1 MSLIK
6 TDLLIKYFKIIF
18 LIILVFSNTTTFG
31 AVSSL
36 VGQHNWDITQQKQ
49 PTGVLFNPDGTKMYS
64 TGITQN
70 KIYMYNL
77 TSPFVVTTATY
88 ASKICDLEGEN
99 DALMFRF
106 NSNGTAMFVLDTK
119 STETIDKYSLTTA
132 YDISTCTFVTGSS
145 QDFGEGLEMRSFAF
159 SNDGL
164 KIFIFDQDGNSNKHS
179 IKQYSLSSSFD
190 LSNPT
195 LTTDYIGHNGD
206 LNSIEDFAQGLEFSS
221 DGSKMF
227 ITGNNEDTILEFSL
241 SNPFDLTA
249 TVTYEGEY
257 IVNDVVE
264 LAAITFSTDGSKMI
278 VADWKNTDATRG
290 VYQYDLT
297 CGFGVVKCIDPTA
310 NKDDVASIESQSES
324 AKKLIQHTT
333 YPVVNRMGWL
343 RRNNNRGNLTNQ
355 NIKFQFKNEVLNSL
369 SKTLL
374 PVYLSNYNSSN
385 TDNQNSSWSLWSEGT
400 ISVGKIGDTSVSS
413 SKNINTS
420 AITLGADKRGKD
432 NIMRGIALRFG
443 SDDVDVGNLGSAL
456 NMSAFSLTFYETKP
470 KGEERFIDH
479 LLGLSF
485 INSDL
490 INNSGSTSTN
500 GERSGEQLYGSFSLR
515 DTLSQNNLNF
525 TPKIKI
531 DYGLTHFAEY
541 TETGAVGLNLKFKDQ
556 YIGNFITSVG
566 ANIDKNFELK
576 NKSFLP
582 FFDFN
587 YSADMSPSTKQKFSY
602 ASSGDK
608 YTLDNI
614 NNDTHSI
621 HAGIGFDL
629 ITDSGFNLMT
639 KYTRDQSKGGGYND
653 NFLIAGDYRSS
664 HNSSYVLSV
673 HETSTEIS
681 YKSNYN
687 TLNIDVSGN
696 LDLFAEDSEYGIFLK
711 IYTIK

>member
-1 MSLIK
+1 MKLINK
-6 TDLLIKYFKIIF
+6 ITFIIIF
-18 LIILVFSNTTTFG
+18 LFIKINAFG

-36 VGQHNWDITQQKQ
+36 VGQKNWGTGEQRQ

-64 TGITQN
+64 TGTVQN

-77 TSPFVVTTATY
+77 TTPFTVTTATY
-88 ASKICDLEGEN
+88 ASKLCSLTGDN

-106 NSNGTAMFVLDTK
+106 NSDGTAIFVLDTK
-119 STETIDKYSLTTA
+119 TTETIDKYSLTTA
-132 YDISTCTFVTGSS
+132 YDISTCSLVAGSP
-145 QDFGEGLEMRSFAF
+145 QDFGGGLEMRSFAF
-159 SNDGL
+159 SNDGN
-164 KIFIFDQDGNSNKHS
+164 KIFIFDQKGNSNKHS

-195 LTTDYIGHNGD
+195 LVTDYVGHNSD

-221 DGSKMF
+221 DGTKMF
-227 ITGNNEDTILEFSL
+227 ITGNKEDTILAFSL
-241 SNPFDLTA
+241 SNPFDLSA
-249 TVTYEGEY
+249 NVTYDGEH
-257 IVNDVVE
+257 IVTDVVE
-264 LAAITFSTDGSKMI
+264 LGAITFSSDGSKMI
-278 VADWKNTDATRG
+278 VADWKNSAARG
-290 VYQYDLT
+290 VFQYDLT

-310 NKDDVASIESQSES
+310 NKDDVASIEAQSES

-333 YPVVNRMGWL
+333 YPVINRMQWL
-343 RRNNNRGNLTNQ
+343 RRNNSRGNLTNQ
-355 NIKFQFKNEVLNSL
+355 NIKFQFNNEILNSL

-385 TDNQNSSWSLWSEGT
+385 TDNENSSWSLWSEGT
-400 ISVGKIGDTSVSS
+400 ISVGRIGDTSVSS
-413 SKNINTS
+413 SKKINTS

-443 SDDVDVGNLGSAL
+443 SDDVDVGDLGSAL
-456 NMSAFSLTFYETKP
+456 NMSTFGLTFYETKP
-470 KGEERFIDH
+470 KGEERFTDH

-500 GERSGEQLYGSFSLR
+500 GERSGEQIYGSFSLR
-515 DTLSQNNLNF
+515 DTLSKNNLNF

-531 DYGLTHFAEY
+531 DYGVTHFAEY
-541 TETGAVGLNLKFKDQ
+541 TETGATGLNLKFKDQ

-566 ANIDKNFELK
+566 ANIDKKFDLK
-576 NKSFLP
+576 NKFFLP
-582 FFDFN
+582 YFDFN

-602 ASSGDK
+602 SSSGDK

-614 NNDTHSI
+614 NNATHSV
-621 HAGIGFDL
+621 HTGIGFDL

-639 KYTRDQSKGGGYND
+639 KYTRDQTTGGSYND
-653 NFLIAGDYRSS
+653 NFVIAGDYRAS

-673 HETSTEIS
+673 NETSTEIL
-681 YKSNYN
+681 YKSKHDN
-687 TLNIDVSGN
+687 LNIDVSSN
-696 LDLFAEDSEYGIFLK
+696 LDFFAENPEYGIYLK
-711 IYTIK
+711 VYTLK

>member
-6 TDLLIKYFKIIF
+6 TDLLIKYFKIIS
-18 LIILVFSNTTTFG
+18 LIILVFSNTNTFG
-31 AVSSL
+31 AVSSF
-36 VGQHNWDITQQKQ
+36 VGQHNWDESQQRN
-49 PTGVLFNPDGTKMYS
+49 PTGVLFNPDGTKMYI
-64 TGITQN
+64 TGIIQN
-70 KIYMYNL
+70 QIFMYNL
-77 TSPFVVTTATY
+77 TTPFTVTTATY
-88 ASKICDLEGEN
+88 ASKTCDLEGEH
-99 DALMFRF
+99 DALAFRF
-106 NSNGTAMFVLDTK
+106 NSNGTAIFVLDTK
-119 STETIDKYSLTTA
+119 ATETIDKYSLTTP
-132 YDISTCTFVTGSS
+132 YDISTCSLVSGSP
-145 QDFGEGLEMRSFAF
+145 QDFEGGLEMRSFAF
-159 SNDGL
+159 SNDGQ
-164 KIFIFDQDGNSNKHS
+164 KIFIFDADGNSSKHS
-179 IKQYSLSSSFD
+179 IKQYSLSSAFD
-190 LSNPT
+190 LSNPI

-206 LNSIEDFAQGLEFSS
+206 LASIEAFSQGLEFSS

-227 ITGNNEDTILEFSL
+227 ITGNKEDTILEFSL

-249 TVTYEGEY
+249 TVIYEGEH
-257 IVNDVVE
+257 IIDEVVS
-264 LAAITFSTDGSKMI
+264 LGGITFSSDGSKMI
-278 VADWKNTDATRG
+278 VTDFNNADANRG

-621 HAGIGFDL
+621 NAGIGFDL

-639 KYTRDQSKGGGYND
+639 KYSRDQSKGGGYND

-687 TLNIDVSGN
+687 NLNFDVTSN
-696 LDLFAEDSEYGIFLK
+696 LDFFNEDPEYGIFLK
-711 IYTIK
+711 VYTLK